1 MTTVELDRLRQDVVA
16 VAGRTDFNRASLVPV
31 LRAIKDKY
39 RCIDSEAMQLI
50 ADVLGIHPVEVY
62 SVATFYSFLH
72 PEAEGQMVFRLCRT
86 LSCQLEGKD
95 AVAAQ
100 LQNELGVSF
109 GETTPDQ
116 LFSLEWANCMGMCDQ
131 GPAML
136 VNDTVY
142 TRLTPERVSEI
153 IAEYRARQ
161 MDDAPAASAAA
172 SAGGPS
178 GEVGQ

>member
-1 MTTVELDRLRQDVVA
+1 MTAVELDQLRQDVAA

-31 LRAIKDKY
+31 LRAIKEKY

-62 SVATFYSFLH
+62 SVATFYSFIH
-72 PEAEGQMVFRLCRT
+72 PEVEGQLVFRLCRT

-95 AVAAQ
+95 AVANQ
-100 LQNELGVSF
+100 LENDLGVSF
-109 GETTPDQ
+109 GGTTPDQ
-116 LFSLEWANCMGMCDQ
+116 LYSLEWANCMGMCDQ

-153 IAEYRARQ
+153 IAGYRAGQ
-161 MDDAPAASAAA
+161 TGDAPAAPAAPG
-172 SAGGPS
+172 AGGLS